1 MKRILGSAAVLALV
15 LGVGVVKAQ
24 DAKPMELKGVI
35 ADNKCAMAAGKYKD
49 EATAAKHPVACAI
62 KCANDGE
69 KIVLISGDK
78 AYKLDDK
85 GNTLAKEYLEKNKAN
100 AAATKVIIMGTVK
113 GDEVAVT
120 SVKAQE
126 EKKS

>member
-1 MKRILGSAAVLALV
+1 MKRILGSAAALALI

-35 ADNKCAMAAGKYKD
+35 VDNKCAMAAGKYKD

-62 KCANDGE
+62 KCATDGE

-85 GNTLAKEYLEKNKAN
+85 GQTLAKEYLEKNKAS
-100 AAATKVIIMGTVK
+100 ATATKVIIMGAVK

>member
-1 MKRILGSAAVLALV
+1 MKRILGSAAVLALI

-24 DAKPMELKGVI
+24 DKPTELKGVI
-35 ADNKCAMAAGKYKD
+35 ADNKCAMAGDKYKD
-49 EATAAKHPVACAI
+49 EATAAKHPAACAL
-62 KCANDGE
+62 KCAVGGE
-69 KIVLISGDK
+69 KIVLISGTK

-85 GNTLAKEYLEKNKAN
+85 GNTLAKEYLEKNKDN